1 MSDSRA
7 SFVTAVI
14 AVVAAVVLVDP
25 TMPPSHL
32 GGAGPEAPAALR
44 LQAIVRSQEREFAV
58 IDGQRVVPGDR
69 VGAWRV
75 VEIGPDSVR
84 LRDDAREL
92 ELRLAPL
99 IRRPVTPPGEQ
110 P

>member
-1 MSDSRA
+1 MSDPRA
-7 SFVTAVI
+7 SLVAAVI
-14 AVVAAVVLVDP
+14 AVVAAVGLVDP
-25 TMPPSHL
+25 TMPPSHVV
-32 GGAGPEAPAALR
+32 AAAPAALR
-44 LQAIVRSQEREFAV
+44 LEAIVRSQEREFAV

-92 ELRLAPL
+92 ELRLAPP
-99 IRRPVTPPGEQ
+99 IRRPVTPPGGQ